1 MCGIA
6 GFIDLKRR
14 SGVAHLEAIGWA
26 MSDTLR
32 HRGPDAGDVWA
43 DATAGITM
51 GFRRLAIIDPS
62 SAGHQPMTSA
72 DGRWVLTYNG
82 EIYNYRDLARELAQR
97 GHRFRGTSDTEVLLE
112 LFACDGVEAT
122 LPRLIGMFAVA
133 LWDKAE
139 RRLWLIRDRL
149 GIKPLYYGRQG
160 TGMYWASELKAIRA
174 HPDFEARVDLS
185 AVAGF
190 LKANAVAA
198 PSCIYADIDAL
209 RPGEIAV
216 VSDDGAVG
224 RWTYWSMAQVA
235 SRPIADLPAE
245 AALDRTETLLADA
258 VERRMVS
265 DVPLGALLS
274 GGIDSSTVAALMQ
287 RTSDRPIKTFTI
299 GFAAAKYADYDEA
312 AHAAAVADHLG
323 TDHTCL
329 ELSPDDARELVPDMP
344 DRFDEPFADSSALPT
359 YLVCRLAREQ
369 VTVALSGD
377 GGDEVFFGY
386 NRHRA
391 LARMANTVD
400 AIPGSARRLIATAI
414 AAPGP
419 ALWEGLTRLLPRRG
433 RPHMVGVKMAKLAR
447 SLAIEDPDARYLDL
461 VTHWP
466 EDLTGLQITPTM
478 PEGVPDLDPAA
489 RAAWVDT
496 VAYLPNDILTKVDR
510 ASMAVGLEARVPLLD
525 HRLIEFAWTLPTELK
540 IRGGVSKWPLR
551 QLLYRHVPKH
561 LVDRPKAGFT
571 IPLADWLRGPL
582 RDWAETWLAENRLR
596 KRGWLDPA
604 PVRAAWN
611 ELLGGQGERR
621 DEALWGICMLE
632 AWADRWIGDP

>member
-1 MCGIA
+1 MCGIS
-6 GFIDLKRR
+6 GFIDLERR
-14 SGVAHLEAIGWA
+14 SDVARLRRIGWA
-26 MSDTLR
+26 MSDALR

-62 SAGHQPMTSA
+62 PAGHQPMTSA

-82 EIYNYRDLARELAQR
+82 EIYNYRDLTRELTER
-97 GHRFRGTSDTEVLLE
+97 GHRFRGASDTEVLLE
-112 LFACDGVEAT
+112 LFARDGVEAT

-160 TGMYWASELKAIRA
+160 AGIYWASELKAIRA

-185 AVAGF
+185 AVDGF
-190 LKANAVAA
+190 LKANAMAA
-198 PSCIYADIDAL
+198 PSCIYADINAL

-216 VSDDGAVG
+216 VSDDGVVG
-224 RWTYWSMAQVA
+224 RWIYWSMAEIA
-235 SRPIADLPAE
+235 SHPIADLPVE

-287 RTSDRPIKTFTI
+287 RASDRSIKTFTI
-299 GFAAAKYADYDEA
+299 GFASAKYADYDEA
-312 AHAAAVADHLG
+312 AHAAAVAGHLG
-323 TDHTCL
+323 TDHTSL
-329 ELSPDDARELVPDMP
+329 ELSPDNARELVPDMP

-369 VTVALSGD
+369 VTVVLSGD
-377 GGDEVFFGY
+377 GGDEAFFGY

-400 AIPGSARRLIATAI
+400 AIPGPARRLIAAAI
-414 AAPGP
+414 ATPGP
-419 ALWEGLTRLLPRRG
+419 ALWDGLTRLLPRRG
-433 RPHMVGVKMAKLAR
+433 RPRMVGVKMAKLAR
-447 SLAIEDPDARYLDL
+447 FLAIDDPDARYLDL

-489 RAAWVDT
+489 RAAWADT
-496 VAYLPNDILTKVDR
+496 VAYLPNGILTKVDR

-551 QLLYRHVPKH
+551 QLLYRHVPKR

-611 ELLGGQGERR
+611 QLLGGRGERR

-632 AWADRWIGDP
+632 AWADRWIGNP

>member
-6 GFIDLKRR
+6 GFIDLERR
-14 SGVAHLEAIGWA
+14 SDVARLRRIGWA
-26 MSDTLR
+26 MSDALR

-62 SAGHQPMTSA
+62 PAGHQPMTSA

-82 EIYNYRDLARELAQR
+82 EIYNYRDLTRELTER
-97 GHRFRGTSDTEVLLE
+97 GHRFRGASDTEVLLE
-112 LFACDGVEAT
+112 LFARDGVEAT

-160 TGMYWASELKAIRA
+160 AGIYWASELKAIRA

-185 AVAGF
+185 AVDGF
-190 LKANAVAA
+190 LKANAMAA

-216 VSDDGAVG
+216 VSDDGVVG
-224 RWTYWSMAQVA
+224 RWIYWSMAEIA
-235 SRPIADLPAE
+235 SHPIADLPVE

-287 RTSDRPIKTFTI
+287 RASDRSIKTFTI
-299 GFAAAKYADYDEA
+299 GFASAKYADYDEA
-312 AHAAAVADHLG
+312 AHAAAVAGHLG
-323 TDHTCL
+323 TDHTSL
-329 ELSPDDARELVPDMP
+329 ELSPDNARELVPDMP

-369 VTVALSGD
+369 VTVVLSGD
-377 GGDEVFFGY
+377 GGDEAFFGY

-391 LARMANTVD
+391 LARMANTID
-400 AIPGSARRLIATAI
+400 AIPGPARRLIAAAI
-414 AAPGP
+414 ATPGP
-419 ALWEGLTRLLPRRG
+419 ALWDGLTRLLPRRG
-433 RPHMVGVKMAKLAR
+433 RPRMVGVKMAKLAR
-447 SLAIEDPDARYLDL
+447 FLAIDDPDARYLDL

-489 RAAWVDT
+489 RAAWADT
-496 VAYLPNDILTKVDR
+496 VAYLPNGILTKVDR

-551 QLLYRHVPKH
+551 QLLYRHVPKR

-611 ELLGGQGERR
+611 QLLGGRGERR

-632 AWADRWIGDP
+632 AWADRWIGNP

>member
-6 GFIDLKRR
+6 GFIDLERR
-14 SGVAHLEAIGWA
+14 SDVARLEAIGWA
-26 MSDTLR
+26 MSDALR

-43 DATAGITM
+43 DAAAGITM

-62 SAGHQPMTSA
+62 PAGHQPMTSA
-72 DGRWVLTYNG
+72 NGRWVLTYNG
-82 EIYNYRDLARELAQR
+82 EIYNYRDLARELTER
-97 GHRFRGTSDTEVLLE
+97 GHRFRGASDTEVLLE
-112 LFACDGVEAT
+112 LFAHDGVEAT

-139 RRLWLIRDRL
+139 RCLWLIRDRL

-160 TGMYWASELKAIRA
+160 ADMYWASELKAIRA

-185 AVAGF
+185 AVDGF

-209 RPGEIAV
+209 RPGEITV
-216 VSDDGAVG
+216 VSDDGVVG
-224 RWTYWSMAQVA
+224 RRTYWSMAEVA
-235 SRPIADLPAE
+235 SRPIAELPAE

-265 DVPLGALLS
+265 DVPLGTLLS

-287 RTSDRPIKTFTI
+287 RASDRPIKTFTI

-312 AHAAAVADHLG
+312 ADAAAVAGHLG
-323 TDHTCL
+323 TDHTSL
-329 ELSPDDARELVPDMP
+329 ELSPDDARELIPDMP
-344 DRFDEPFADSSALPT
+344 DWFDEPFADSSALPT

-400 AIPGSARRLIATAI
+400 AIPGPARRLIAAAI

-419 ALWEGLTRLLPRRG
+419 ALWDGLTRLLPRRG
-433 RPHMVGVKMAKLAR
+433 RPRMVGVKMAKLAR
-447 SLAIEDPDARYLDL
+447 SLAVEDPDARYLDL

-466 EDLTGLQITPTM
+466 EDLTGLQITQTM

-510 ASMAVGLEARVPLLD
+510 AGMAVGLEARVPLLD

-540 IRGGVSKWPLR
+540 IRGSISKWPLR
-551 QLLYRHVPKH
+551 QLLYRHVPKR
-561 LVDRPKAGFT
+561 LVDRPKAGFA

-582 RDWAETWLAENRLR
+582 RDWAETYLAEDRLR
-596 KRGWLDPA
+596 KRGWLNPV

-611 ELLGGQGERR
+611 QLLNGRGEKR
-621 DEALWGICMLE
+621 DGALWGICMLE
-632 AWADRWIGDP
+632 AWADRWMGDP

>member
-6 GFIDLKRR
+6 GFIDLERR
-14 SGVAHLEAIGWA
+14 SDVARLRRIGWA
-26 MSDTLR
+26 MSDALR

-62 SAGHQPMTSA
+62 PAGHQPMTSA

-82 EIYNYRDLARELAQR
+82 EIYNYRDLTRELTER
-97 GHRFRGTSDTEVLLE
+97 GHRFRGASDTEVLLE
-112 LFACDGVEAT
+112 LFARDGVEAT

-160 TGMYWASELKAIRA
+160 AGIYWASELKAIRA

-185 AVAGF
+185 AVDGF
-190 LKANAVAA
+190 LKANAMAA

-216 VSDDGAVG
+216 VSDDGVVG
-224 RWTYWSMAQVA
+224 RWIYWSMAEIA
-235 SRPIADLPAE
+235 SHPIADLPVE

-287 RTSDRPIKTFTI
+287 RASDRSIKTFTI
-299 GFAAAKYADYDEA
+299 GFASAKYADYDEA
-312 AHAAAVADHLG
+312 AHAAAVAGHLG
-323 TDHTCL
+323 TDHTSL
-329 ELSPDDARELVPDMP
+329 ELSPDNARELVPDMP

-369 VTVALSGD
+369 VTVVLSGD
-377 GGDEVFFGY
+377 GGDEAFFGY

-400 AIPGSARRLIATAI
+400 AIPGPARRLIAAAI
-414 AAPGP
+414 ATPGP
-419 ALWEGLTRLLPRRG
+419 ALWDGLTRLLPRRG
-433 RPHMVGVKMAKLAR
+433 RPRMVGVKMAKLAR
-447 SLAIEDPDARYLDL
+447 FLAIDDPDARYLDL

-489 RAAWVDT
+489 RAAWADT
-496 VAYLPNDILTKVDR
+496 VAYLPNGILTKVDR

-551 QLLYRHVPKH
+551 QLLYRHVPKR

-611 ELLGGQGERR
+611 QLLGGRGERR

-632 AWADRWIGDP
+632 AWADRWIGNP

>member
-6 GFIDLKRR
+6 GFIDLERR
-14 SGVAHLEAIGWA
+14 SDVERLRRIGWA
-26 MSDTLR
+26 MSDALQ

-62 SAGHQPMTSA
+62 PAGHQPMTSA

-82 EIYNYRDLARELAQR
+82 EIYNYRDLARELTER
-97 GHRFRGTSDTEVLLE
+97 GHRFRSSSDTEVLLE
-112 LFACDGVEAT
+112 LFARDGVEAT

-133 LWDKAE
+133 LWDNAE
-139 RRLWLIRDRL
+139 RRMWLIRDRL

-160 TGMYWASELKAIRA
+160 TGMYWASELKAIRV
-174 HPDFEARVDLS
+174 HPDFEACVDLS
-185 AVAGF
+185 AVDGF

-216 VSDDGAVG
+216 VSDDGVIG
-224 RWTYWSMAQVA
+224 RWTYWSMAEVA
-235 SRPIADLPAE
+235 SRPITDLPAE

-258 VERRMVS
+258 VGRRMVS

-287 RTSDRPIKTFTI
+287 RASDQPIKTFTI
-299 GFAAAKYADYDEA
+299 GFTAAKYADYDEA
-312 AHAAAVADHLG
+312 AHAAAVAGHLG
-323 TDHTCL
+323 TDHTSL
-329 ELSPDDARELVPDMP
+329 ELLPDDVRELVPDMP

-386 NRHRA
+386 NRHRV
-391 LARMANTVD
+391 LARMAKTVD
-400 AIPGSARRLIATAI
+400 AIPGPARRLIAAAI

-419 ALWEGLTRLLPRRG
+419 ALWDGLTPLLPRRG
-433 RPHMVGVKMAKLAR
+433 RPRMVGVKMAKLAR

-466 EDLTGLQITPTM
+466 EDLTGLQITQTM

-551 QLLYRHVPKH
+551 QLLYRHVPKR

-582 RDWAETWLAENRLR
+582 RDWAETYLAENRLR

-611 ELLGGQGERR
+611 ELLGGRGERR

>member
-1 MCGIA
+1 
-6 GFIDLKRR
+6 
-14 SGVAHLEAIGWA
+14 
-26 MSDTLR
+26 MSDALR

-62 SAGHQPMTSA
+62 PAGHQPMTSA

-82 EIYNYRDLARELAQR
+82 EIYNYRDLTRELTER
-97 GHRFRGTSDTEVLLE
+97 GHRFRGASDTEVLLE
-112 LFACDGVEAT
+112 LFARDGVEAT

-160 TGMYWASELKAIRA
+160 AGIYWASELKAIRA

-185 AVAGF
+185 AVDGF
-190 LKANAVAA
+190 LKANAMAA

-216 VSDDGAVG
+216 VSDDGVVG
-224 RWTYWSMAQVA
+224 RWIYWSMAEIA
-235 SRPIADLPAE
+235 SHPIADLPVE

-287 RTSDRPIKTFTI
+287 RASDRSIKTFTI
-299 GFAAAKYADYDEA
+299 GFASAKYADYDEA
-312 AHAAAVADHLG
+312 AHAAAVAGHLG
-323 TDHTCL
+323 TDHTSL
-329 ELSPDDARELVPDMP
+329 ELSPDNARELVPDMP

-369 VTVALSGD
+369 VTVVLSGD
-377 GGDEVFFGY
+377 GGDEAFFGY

-391 LARMANTVD
+391 LARMANTID
-400 AIPGSARRLIATAI
+400 AIPGPARRLIAAAI
-414 AAPGP
+414 ATPGP
-419 ALWEGLTRLLPRRG
+419 ALWDGLTRLLPRRG
-433 RPHMVGVKMAKLAR
+433 RPRMVGVKMAKLAR
-447 SLAIEDPDARYLDL
+447 FLAIDDPDARYLDL

-489 RAAWVDT
+489 RAAWADT
-496 VAYLPNDILTKVDR
+496 VAYLPNGILTKVDR

-551 QLLYRHVPKH
+551 QLLYRHVPKR

-611 ELLGGQGERR
+611 QLLGGRGERR

-632 AWADRWIGDP
+632 AWADRWIGNP